1 MDAHSSNPIP
11 HPTTR
16 LGIIGGGQLGRMM
29 VMAAGRL
36 GLHAIVL
43 DPDRDSPAAQLGMQ
57 HVTGDWR
64 NPEKLTELVQAA
76 AVSTFDIEDIH
87 AEALTELEAQGHCIH
102 PSPRILALLQNKLT
116 QKQALA
122 KAGIPTAEFI
132 ALDNPEAGD
141 AEETFHR
148 FGYPLVQKARRGGYD
163 GRGVAILRNASE
175 FEHRLKTPSLLE
187 RYVENR
193 KELAVMAAR
202 GRDGQIQ
209 CYPAVEMTFQET
221 NTLDML
227 LAPARVSAEIAETAR
242 DLARHTVEALGG
254 VGVFGVE
261 LFLTHEDRLL
271 VNEVAPRTHNSGH
284 YTIEACYTDQFEQH
298 LRAVTGLPLGSTEQ
312 MRPAV
317 MLNLLGEPGYAGAPI
332 IEGLETALA
341 IPGVCVHLYG
351 KKATRPHRKMGH
363 VTILGE
369 DLGTAQVKAARV
381 REMIH
386 IKGSEII

>member
-1 MDAHSSNPIP
+1 MDAHSNPIT
-11 HPTTR
+11 HPNAR
-16 LGIIGGGQLGRMM
+16 LGIIGGGQLGRML
-29 VMAAGRL
+29 VMAAARL
-36 GLHAIVL
+36 GLRAIVL
-43 DPDRDSPAAQLGMQ
+43 DPDEDSPAGQLGLR

-64 NPEKLTELVQAA
+64 DAAKLAELVQAST
-76 AVSTFDIEDIH
+76 VSTFDLEDID
-87 AEALTELEAQGHCIH
+87 AEALLELEAQGHDIH
-102 PSPRILALLQNKLT
+102 PSPQVLALLQDKLT

-122 KAGIPTAEFI
+122 AAGIPTAEFI
-132 ALDNPEAGD
+132 ALDDPEAGD
-141 AEETFHR
+141 AEEVFR
-148 FGYPLVQKARRGGYD
+148 QFGYPLVQKARRGGYD

-175 FEHRLKTPSLLE
+175 FEHCLKTPSLLE

-209 CYPAVEMTFQET
+209 CYPAVEMSFQET
-221 NTLDML
+221 NTLDLL
-227 LAPARVSAEIAETAR
+227 LAPARVSNEIAETAR

-317 MLNLLGEPGYAGAPI
+317 MLNLLGEPGYAGAPV

-341 IPGVCVHLYG
+341 IPGVCIHIYG
-351 KKATRPHRKMGH
+351 KETTRPHRKMGH
-363 VTILGE
+363 VTVLGE

-381 REMIH
+381 REMIRV
-386 IKGSEII
+386 KGAETLL